1 MKKELLEVVK
11 NNKLKT
17 ALGIFAAG
25 LVLSNAE
32 LQTYDYKN
40 LQQMRIENNTPANRY
55 KVDYG
60 GKVQW
65 LEDPNTGAR
74 WDYMGKNQ
82 CLSESPYSFD
92 KVTESVDSEGIL
104 HVRPDNHQRE
114 LQFTGID
121 DVTARLRPAD
131 NYTREVIF
139 HHECQVT
146 NY

>member
-82 CLSESPYSFD
+82 CLSKSPYSFD

-114 LQFTGID
+114 LQFTGIE

-131 NYTREVIF
+131 NYTREVLF

>member
-1 MKKELLEVVK
+1 MKKELLEIAK

-32 LQTYDYKN
+32 VQVNDYQN
-40 LQQMRIENNTPANRY
+40 LQQKRSQDNSPSNRY

-60 GKVQW
+60 GKVRW
-65 LEDPNTGAR
+65 LEDPKTGAR

-82 CLSESPYSFD
+82 CLSKSPYSFD
-92 KVTESVDSEGIL
+92 NVTESVDSDGIL

-114 LQFTGID
+114 LQFTGIE
-121 DVTARLRPAD
+121 DVTARLKPAD
-131 NYTREVIF
+131 DYTREVIF

-146 NY
+146 DY